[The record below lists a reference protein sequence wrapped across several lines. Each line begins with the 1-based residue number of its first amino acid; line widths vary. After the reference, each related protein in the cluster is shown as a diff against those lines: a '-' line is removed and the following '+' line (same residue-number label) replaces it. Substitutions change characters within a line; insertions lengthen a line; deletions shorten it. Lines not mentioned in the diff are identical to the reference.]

1 MTRRS
6 MWHWWRRA
14 VHWYNGKGQSAM
26 AKEMFKGF
34 GGKAYISKIAFDF
47 HDEIETIGIPTVR

>member
-1 MTRRS
+1 
-6 MWHWWRRA
+6 
-14 VHWYNGKGQSAM
+14 M

-34 GGKAYISKIAFDF
+34 GGKAYISKIAFGF